1 MPNWVFKSI
10 QNIFPVYS
18 FLKHHLL
25 HLLLYTYLSTFCSS
39 NSPQILI
46 PPFLLYIVL
55 IGMPCFVFTWTHFLK
70 TVWADK
76 SLLTLQVICDLQVI
90 GDIEKS
96 SFCK

>member
-10 QNIFPVYS
+10 QNVFPVYS

-25 HLLLYTYLSTFCSS
+25 HLLLYTYLPTFCSS

-46 PPFLLYIVL
+46 PPSLLYIVL

-90 GDIEKS
+90 GDIENS